1 MEGGMSDERH
11 ELEYPLASY
20 AIWLLM
26 LFAALAG
33 FAAAVRETYLAFQNG
48 EVTRGILMGVASAL
62 MLKALMWLLE
72 PVSIRR
78 HE

>member
-1 MEGGMSDERH
+1 
-11 ELEYPLASY
+11 
-20 AIWLLM
+20 M

-48 EVTRGILMGVASAL
+48 EVTRGILMGVASTL
-62 MLKALMWLLE
+62 MIKALMWLLE